1 MGAGR
6 PWAGLPG
13 IGSTWGD
20 VTRGV
25 AKASARLPSQTPA
38 RPKHR
43 VPGRGRGR
51 SGSGRGRGAVRGR
64 RAGRGN
70 RGSPREGSA
79 QPEAGL
85 LQKTTCSF
93 LGCLR
98 LLKHTYSHTPGT
110 ATPTYGCTEHAGL
123 GRWGCCQPQRPRLR
137 RSVLQPPLVTDS
149 TPFTRRHL
157 TPSDLDTPTASC
169 SPGDTDPLAFSP
181 PPSSLV
187 CSSPTSCSGGKS
199 ALHVTLAHDEAH

>member
-6 PWAGLPG
+6 PWAGLPE
-13 IGSTWGD
+13 IGGTWGD

-25 AKASARLPSQTPA
+25 AKVSVGLPPQTPA
-38 RPKHR
+38 LRPKHR

-51 SGSGRGRGAVRGR
+51 SGSGRGPGAVCGR

-79 QPEAGL
+79 QPGAGL

-110 ATPTYGCTEHAGL
+110 ATPTYGCRARWPGEMGL
-123 GRWGCCQPQRPRLR
+123 LPAPEAEVTKKGAPTTPCHKFNTIHPT
-137 RSVLQPPLVTDS
+137 PPHT
-149 TPFTRRHL
+149 
-157 TPSDLDTPTASC
+157 
-169 SPGDTDPLAFSP
+169 
-181 PPSSLV
+181 
-187 CSSPTSCSGGKS
+187 K
-199 ALHVTLAHDEAH
+199 